1 MATPVL
7 KISTGSILRMLLL
20 LLLLTPVWL
29 WLAWLLTEKRVLVL
43 AIIDKTVLSTKGQEH
58 ISLNWVLTQEKFSKK
73 NAELYDREK
82 DYFGFFPMD
91 NNKYQLKGLER
102 FSNDRLQQLS
112 RDVDVAYLT
121 DTYGI
126 YNNEWY
132 HEGDD
137 KARSGMVYGGMSRQ
151 DLYFIQQM
159 RAKHKLIITEFN
171 CLASPTDTAVRAGF
185 EKTFGINWTKWI
197 GRYFDSFDTSRNKE
211 LPRWLVDL
219 YKKQHKGQWPFT
231 KGGVAFVNSDDRILI
246 LEAGTHLQQ
255 TLPQIITGE
264 EGQQHYGMPATMHY
278 SFWFDVIKPDKR
290 MNHVISQFKIDVND
304 AGNYEMTK
312 YGLSPIFPAI
322 TAHVNSDYRFLY
334 FSADFA
340 DNPIRLNSSYFKG
353 MRFFNSFMYN
363 RRDPLDRTGF
373 FWKVYQPL
381 VTTILNDYY
390 ATGRHH

>member
-1 MATPVL
+1 M
-7 KISTGSILRMLLL
+7 
-20 LLLLTPVWL
+20 
-29 WLAWLLTEKRVLVL
+29 
-43 AIIDKTVLSTKGQEH
+43 
-58 ISLNWVLTQEKFSKK
+58 
-73 NAELYDREK
+73 
-82 DYFGFFPMD
+82 
-91 NNKYQLKGLER
+91 
-102 FSNDRLQQLS
+102 
-112 RDVDVAYLT
+112 
-121 DTYGI
+121 
-126 YNNEWY
+126 
-132 HEGDD
+132 
-137 KARSGMVYGGMSRQ
+137 
-151 DLYFIQQM
+151 
-159 RAKHKLIITEFN
+159 
-171 CLASPTDTAVRAGF
+171 
-185 EKTFGINWTKWI
+185 
-197 GRYFDSFDTSRNKE
+197 
-211 LPRWLVDL
+211 
-219 YKKQHKGQWPFT
+219 
-231 KGGVAFVNSDDRILI
+231 NSDDRILI

>member
-7 KISTGSILRMLLL
+7 KISTGSFLRMLLL

-43 AIIDKTVLSTKGQEH
+43 AIIDKTVLTKKGQEH

-255 TLPQIITGE
+255 SLPQIITGE

-322 TAHVNSDYRFLY
+322 TAHVNSDYRFFY

-340 DNPIRLNSSYFKG
+340 DNPIRLTSSYFKG

-390 ATGRHH
+390 ATGLHH